1 VQKLSVLAQLVESKA
16 SIHLLITLLQAD
28 KPMIVTEIYE
38 EMTRKY
44 GMGRSSSESA
54 IVICAKL
61 GLVKRET
68 KRIGRNPMA
77 SIFHSLTPK
86 GRKVAEACMQLEK
99 VLS

>member
-1 VQKLSVLAQLVESKA
+1 
-16 SIHLLITLLQAD
+16 
-28 KPMIVTEIYE
+28 
-38 EMTRKY
+38 
-44 GMGRSSSESA
+44 MGRTSSESA

-86 GRKVAEACMQLEK
+86 GQKIARICLELEK
-99 VLS
+99 AL

>member
-1 VQKLSVLAQLVESKA
+1 MPDLSQFLESKA

-28 KPMIVTEIYE
+28 KPMIVTEIYD
-38 EMTRKY
+38 EMIKRFS
-44 GMGRSSSESA
+44 MGRTSSESA

-86 GRKVAEACMQLEK
+86 GQKIARICLELEK
-99 VLS
+99 AL